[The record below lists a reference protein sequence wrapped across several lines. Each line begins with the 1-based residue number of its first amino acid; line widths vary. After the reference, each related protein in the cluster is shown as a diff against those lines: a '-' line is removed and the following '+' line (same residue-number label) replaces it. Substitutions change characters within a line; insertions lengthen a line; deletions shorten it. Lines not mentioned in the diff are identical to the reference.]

1 MAEIDLTMDPIALE
15 RATMSMEDLTT
26 QNSILAKK
34 HQRLSDLKKTEGDYL
49 ELCDGFRDYRLG
61 MERQLSM
68 ARIGLQTYKFETNKI
83 ISDFRK
89 DVENLHKE
97 LHDVK
102 TKLNVTE
109 NAYAKSQEEYSTLKE
124 SFDTLKESFDEQADQ
139 LRDKI
144 HYKRYYKRKAFDL
157 EKDYINEVEKS
168 RVLKDHIWYV
178 MRKPQVRYGERVYL
192 SPSDYRDLDPI
203 LRDFYGIDENLS
215 WAKKR
220 QRKDEENDNNDSE
233 SDTPLHPF
241 ELAN

>member
-1 MAEIDLTMDPIALE
+1 MADQVDLTMDPVMLD
-15 RATMSMEDLTT
+15 RATMAIEDLST
-26 QNSILAKK
+26 QNSVLAEKYE
-34 HQRLSDLKKTEGDYL
+34 RLENLKVTEGDYL
-49 ELCDGFRDYRLG
+49 ELCDGFKDYRRS
-61 MERQLSM
+61 MEHQLQLSQ
-68 ARIGLQTYKFETNKI
+68 IGLRTYKENTNQV

-97 LHDVK
+97 LRDVK

-124 SFDTLKESFDEQADQ
+124 SFDEQADQ

-144 HYKRYYKRKAFDL
+144 HYKRYYKRKAIDL
-157 EKDYINEVEKS
+157 EKDYIKEVENS
-168 RVLKDHIWYV
+168 RVLKDHIWSV
-178 MRKPQVRYGERVYL
+178 LRKPQVRYGERLYL